1 MKRLFDI
8 LVAVLGLAL
17 TLPLLF
23 TACVLIWLQDFA
35 SPFYIAPRVG
45 QNGKTFKMI
54 KLRSMILKA
63 DKLGISSTS
72 ASDRRIT
79 PIGKAIRSYKLDE
92 IPQLWNVLVGEM
104 SLVGPR
110 PNVQHKGVELYTEVE
125 QRLLSVKPG
134 ITDLASI
141 VFSDEGEILKNSRD
155 PDLDYN
161 QLIRPWKSRLGLLYV
176 ENSSL
181 ALDIKLIF
189 LTLLAVIYR
198 EKALTGVQNIL
209 NELGAD
215 ERIKRVA
222 KRQERLTPFPPPGA
236 ETIVMAR

>member
-125 QRLLSVKPG
+125 QRL
-134 ITDLASI
+134 
-141 VFSDEGEILKNSRD
+141 
-155 PDLDYN
+155 
-161 QLIRPWKSRLGLLYV
+161 
-176 ENSSL
+176 
-181 ALDIKLIF
+181 
-189 LTLLAVIYR
+189 
-198 EKALTGVQNIL
+198 
-209 NELGAD
+209 
-215 ERIKRVA
+215 
-222 KRQERLTPFPPPGA
+222 
-236 ETIVMAR
+236 

>member
-189 LTLLAVIYR
+189 LTILAVISR

>member
-1 MKRLFDI
+1 
-8 LVAVLGLAL
+8 
-17 TLPLLF
+17 
-23 TACVLIWLQDFA
+23 
-35 SPFYIAPRVG
+35 
-45 QNGKTFKMI
+45 MI

-189 LTLLAVIYR
+189 LTILAVISR